1 MRVLFIAPEVV
12 PFAKTG
18 GLADVAGSLP
28 RAIAELGHDVRIF
41 MPRYK
46 MIDPKKWGLKKIHPH
61 TKNLGVGINDEI
73 WQGVLPG
80 SKATVYFYENEA
92 YFGSRDGLYQL
103 PGGIDYD
110 DNLQR
115 FSAFCQ
121 AALRFLKTINWQP
134 DILHGNDWQSAL
146 AIAFLK
152 LLYADDPFY
161 KKTAIV
167 YSIHNLAYLGLF
179 SKELLPLTGLGWDQ
193 FTAER
198 LEFWGKIA
206 LAKAGIVYAD
216 SINTVSETYSREIQT
231 PEFGCGLDGLLRSR
245 GKDLYGIINGL
256 DYSVWDP
263 ATDKNIPRR
272 YSPAT
277 LDLKIYNKLELQK
290 RNSLPQKKE
299 TPVMGIITRLAD
311 QKGLDILTEALPA
324 IMEIPCQLIVLG
336 TGDQKYHD
344 LLKEAKKR
352 FPAQLGLSLGF
363 DAALAE
369 LIYAGADMFLMPSR
383 YEPCGLGQLI
393 SFKYGTIPIVRKTG
407 GLADTVQNFNS
418 KTGDGTGFVFEE
430 YSAKA
435 LVVAIRHACETF
447 HKKTLWKKLQE
458 KVMRLDYSW
467 EASARKYV
475 ELYGK
480 ASG

>member
-1 MRVLFIAPEVV
+1 MRIFYVSPEVV

-28 RAIAELGHDVRIF
+28 KTLAELGHDVRII

-46 MIDPKKWGLKKIHPH
+46 MIDPKKWQLKK
-61 TKNLGVGINDEI
+61 LNDEI

-80 SKATVYFYENEA
+80 SKVMVYFYENEA
-92 YFGSRDGLYQL
+92 YFASRDGLYQL

-121 AALRFLKTINWQP
+121 AGLRLLKAINWQP
-134 DILHGNDWQSAL
+134 EIVHCNDWQSAL
-146 AIAFLK
+146 AIAYLK
-152 LLYADDPFY
+152 ATYADDPFY
-161 KKTAIV
+161 KKMLTV
-167 YSIHNLAYLGLF
+167 YSIHNMAYLGLF
-179 SKELLPLTGLGWDQ
+179 NKELLPLTGLGWDQ
-193 FTAER
+193 FTPDR
-198 LEFWGKIA
+198 LEFWGNFS
-206 LAKAGIVYAD
+206 LAKAGIVYSD
-216 SINTVSETYSREIQT
+216 VINTVSEKYAQEIQT
-231 PEFGCGLDGLLRSR
+231 AEFGCGLDGLLRSR
-245 GKDLYGIINGL
+245 AKDVYGIVNGL
-256 DYSVWDP
+256 DYDVWNP

-277 LDLKIYNKLELQK
+277 LDLKVFNKLELQK

-299 TPVMGIITRLAD
+299 TPVIGITTRLAD
-311 QKGLDILTEALPA
+311 QKGLDILSESLHA
-324 IMEIPCQLIVLG
+324 IMGLQCQLIVLG

-344 LLKEAKKR
+344 LLKEEKKR
-352 FPAQLGLSLGF
+352 FPDQLGLNLGF

-369 LIYAGADMFLMPSR
+369 LIYAGADMFLMPSH

-430 YSAKA
+430 YHSEA
-435 LVVAIRHACETF
+435 LIRTIKNACDTF
-447 HKKTLWKKLQE
+447 HKKNLWKALQE

-467 EASARKYV
+467 EASAKKYV
-475 ELYGK
+475 ELYAKATGK
-480 ASG
+480 F